1 MDRRVVPQ
9 PPAPMIADA
18 GPDAPGGPDARAAH
32 RFGRFRLLA
41 LVGKSRR
48 TMAWRV
54 QAWDGGPPLLLV
66 LPRELPG
73 RADQLQA
80 WQAAVRRTGRLK
92 HPRLAALVE
101 VDSVGAWPYAVYGL
115 GELQPLVERLRNAD
129 PPPAEAARLIAAA
142 AEALACLHDG
152 GLAHEDLQPHLV
164 LVGNADELQ
173 LVGAAAGGA
182 AIDDAAPATLT
193 HADALQLPAQRAAAR
208 DDVLALGLLLHRLLA
223 GEAALGDDD
232 IGQQIERLPPRGGET
247 VRLPWNS
254 ARPIPEVLRAIANRA
269 TDRQPRQRYPSAR
282 SLQRALLGWLSADDA
297 AAGGPI
303 AWVLDRLHAVGTL
316 PAEPGAAERVLRLA
330 LMDRERTHELAAVVL
345 QDLALTF
352 ELLRWVN
359 SAKLRELQVVG
370 HGPVLTVR
378 RAIALIG
385 LEGVRRA
392 ATGLRDWPGPL
403 AADAA
408 LELQRTI
415 TRARRV
421 AGWARA
427 LRPAGFDAEVVGL
440 LALLQNLGRMVAAY
454 HLPEDLQQI
463 QRLMRAEPAADGAL
477 QPGMDEQAAAFAVL
491 GCDLQMLGLAVL
503 RHWGFDEAVLTMLR
517 RLPLGTVPRGADTD
531 EALLRA
537 VASCANECDE
547 AIELPRARR
556 RLALRRVAQRYA
568 RLLKITA
575 RDLERLVGLSPSP
588 DAPASPTEDR
598 SADETTTADR
608 GSVEAGAT

>member
-1 MDRRVVPQ
+1 MNP
-9 PPAPMIADA
+9 DA
-18 GPDAPGGPDARAAH
+18 GPDAPGSTDARGPH

-41 LVGKSRR
+41 LAGKSRR

-54 QAWDGGPPLLLV
+54 QPWAGGPPLLLV

-73 RADQLQA
+73 SAEQLHA

-92 HPRLAALVE
+92 HPRLAVPVE
-101 VDSVGAWPYAVYGL
+101 VDSVGARPYAVYAL
-115 GELQPLVERLRNAD
+115 GELQTLVERLRGAEL
-129 PPPAEAARLIAAA
+129 PPAGAAHLVAAA
-142 AEALACLHDG
+142 AEALAGLHDG
-152 GLAHEDLQPHLV
+152 GLAHEDLQPYLL
-164 LVGNADELQ
+164 LVGNADELR
-173 LVGAAAGGA
+173 LAGAAA
-182 AIDDAAPATLT
+182 APAAVADGPQAMLT

-232 IGQQIERLPPRGGET
+232 IGRQIERLPPRGRET

-254 ARPIPEVLRAIANRA
+254 SRPIPEALRAIANRA

-282 SLQRALLGWLSADDA
+282 SLQRALLGWLRADGDA
-297 AAGGPI
+297 GGGPI
-303 AWVLDRLHAVGTL
+303 ALVLDRLHAIGTL
-316 PAEPGAAERVLRLA
+316 PAEPGAAERVLRLT

-345 QDLALTF
+345 QDLALSF

-359 SAKLRELQVVG
+359 SAKLRELQVAG

-403 AADAA
+403 APDAA
-408 LELQRTI
+408 RVLQRTI
-415 TRARRV
+415 TRARRA

-454 HLPEDLQQI
+454 HLPDDLQQI
-463 QRLMRAEPAADGAL
+463 QRLMRAEHAADGAL
-477 QPGMDEQAAAFAVL
+477 QPGMDEQAASFAVL
-491 GCDLQMLGLAVL
+491 GCDLEMLGIAVA
-503 RHWGFDEAVLTMLR
+503 RHWGFDDAVLTMLR
-517 RLPLGTVPRGADTD
+517 RLPLGTVPRSADGD
-531 EALLRA
+531 EALLRV

-547 AIELPRARR
+547 AIELPRARWR
-556 RLALRRVAQRYA
+556 PALRRVAQRYA

-575 RDLERLVGLSPSP
+575 RDLERLVGLPPSP
-588 DAPASPTEDR
+588 GATAEDGR
-598 SADETTTADR
+598 ADETPSAD
-608 GSVEAGAT
+608 GGNIEAGAT